1 MSDPSGRGVFGETN
15 NGGGLDNLLAQL
27 RGQQN
32 RPTSSS
38 LSFSSSGFVGDGTT
52 QQQQQQSLP
61 HSYQQPSVSTPNLT
75 PPSFGAQPHHRS
87 AVISPNV
94 ETPQPRL
101 PSGNTS
107 NLLNL
112 LKFQPASSSPTTHA
126 PIGTPLPPSR
136 DSSVVFGTR
145 DPVLRQSSGSGR
157 TGSDLLAQLM
167 GTSSSKPTSQANDP
181 FNPTSQEAHASFKQP
196 ASPSSNPQALLLS
209 LLNQPKPAQNDT
221 AIPEVQQT
229 INHQP
234 ITQEEAH
241 GGPAEQSVSPAPE
254 PRDLN
259 LMDVAA
265 TEGKLETP
273 LGRAPAPA
281 PAPAPQPK
289 EEAPKPMFTY
299 VNPFDQLAAS
309 SPRNRTPKAAAQ
321 SSFAPPA
328 QPSTAA
334 HPIQIL
340 KNPRQSAPETTD
352 HKRNVSEAGS
362 ISSPTKSKLVAS
374 QTSSPV
380 PSPLP
385 DGRTQIEA
393 LIGIGAPH
401 KKDSVPEAVGIVGE
415 QVHHEVQ
422 QMIAEAEAQPVKK
435 EPSVEEDLLALL
447 TAQQS
452 KKGAEAAAHRS
463 TSPAKKEL
471 EKESEKEKNIPVLE
485 KVPSPAVDVERNAED
500 SAAGHVIDSWESA
513 DADDSAGKEDS
524 KAIVK
529 VYNFPMKPWT
539 VITIKG
545 NEEALPVFSDDV
557 VLDIARLK
565 KDFDQIDRTLATASN
580 NFIVY
585 GMSKNGGVRIIRQ
598 ENGSDTKVFTET
610 QDRVFNVS
618 ISWSEADQKETII
631 ATGIS
636 GTVYWAT
643 TKDGEGD
650 NMEDGSPEKH
660 GFALPPINT
669 QDSESPGGVLKTRAR
684 KSSRHPE
691 FFAVGR
697 GKSIHIIWPSVILH
711 QGFLKGKERIVDTEK
726 YLAHQSL
733 KVNTGKAGKDFTFSE
748 DDTTIVSLDK
758 AGRVKFWDVRELT
771 SSDDVLMAKFS
782 KQSRPIEVKEPILTH
797 STNPAGSNEKSWP
810 TSVLFVDKLRPYERG
825 GAQRYLI
832 VGMKQNHTLQL
843 WDLGLGRPVQEIHL
857 PHGKESD
864 AVCSVMYHAATGII
878 VVGHPTRNSIYFLH
892 LSAPKYTL
900 PRAMTQ
906 AEYLKKIVEKDP
918 KILTPEST
926 AVISGMREYS
936 FANKGVLRSLDI
948 LQTAASDDANVL
960 FELYAMHSKGVT
972 CLRIR
977 RTDLGWNAS
986 NKVIEPLSAEEA
998 GLITLSTMKDPREA
1012 TEVVEQP
1019 LPAPPPIRI
1028 AQRPAQKDGSPRPT
1042 GKRASHTESTPA
1054 PSKSE
1059 DKPEKKESPVLN
1071 GSQAASGAEK
1081 SDKKKRQRKT
1091 TSAEASN
1098 ANTAAKNSA
1107 AENAV
1112 VKNGTSTKA
1121 AAATSSEATPITS
1134 HTSEDSIKDIN
1145 SIQLTAEIQKVF
1157 NKALDALYQN
1167 IKDDRRTLLA
1177 VADTKQEAMLRLVSS
1192 TLSDNVEAT
1201 LGRIVSNSIQQTVLP
1216 AIIDASS
1223 KAITDG
1229 VQKTVTDIISREQLG
1244 VKFNTQISHLLPREI
1259 QKILPDIV
1267 GKTVQQSLQQ
1277 ALQQPNL
1284 VKLISD
1290 SVVKTVTFR
1299 VEEEFN
1305 SVLQKNI
1312 APTFTNLAVQAAKAA
1327 AVDIQRQTQEQ
1338 IGAIERQRN
1347 ADSAKIEQLTQL
1359 VTGLS
1364 EIVSSMAAAQTD
1376 FQDIFLKQQAVNR
1389 QEQLSQQSGQSAQAH
1404 GVSGETPRTASRPS
1418 TGLPLTPAKTAEQLE
1433 FERTLAACNEDMNNG
1448 DYESA
1453 MVRWLQNGS
1462 EQELWTQ
1469 FFSKFNPNF
1478 IRDLSPLTLLGIGA
1492 VVSKEF
1498 DDNKVLER
1506 LGWLETVISS
1516 LLDLAQNGQM
1526 DNTVMQHVPKIIGVY
1541 IQRLESLFMRISI
1554 ISAQE
1559 PILKRIANSVNTCKR
1574 IVEVTRTRYSQQP
1587 SYGGPSGSYAAH

>member
-1 MSDPSGRGVFGETN
+1 MSGQPGEGGLSEAN
-15 NGGGLDNLLAQL
+15 NGSGLENLLAQL
-27 RGQQN
+27 RRQQN
-32 RPTSSS
+32 RSSS
-38 LSFSSSGFVGDGTT
+38 SDHTFSFPGSGFFGDGGSS
-52 QQQQQQSLP
+52 QQQQQQQQQPLP
-61 HSYQQPSVSTPNLT
+61 HGYQQPSVTTQNTTPS
-75 PPSFGAQPHHRS
+75 SFGMQPHHRS

-101 PSGNTS
+101 PSAGAS
-107 NLLNL
+107 SLLNL
-112 LKFQPASSSPTTHA
+112 LKFQPPSSSPTAHA

-145 DPVLRQSSGSGR
+145 DPGLRQSSSGQSR
-157 TGSDLLAQLM
+157 AGSDLLAHLM
-167 GTSSSKPTSQANDP
+167 GTASSKPATQANDP
-181 FNPTSQEAHASFKQP
+181 FSSTSQETHSNFRQS
-196 ASPSSNPQALLLS
+196 ASPPANPQALLLS
-209 LLNQPKPAQNDT
+209 LLNQPKPAQNDS
-221 AIPEVQQT
+221 AVLEAQQAT
-229 INHQP
+229 ISP
-234 ITQEEAH
+234 PTTQEKSQDEFADQALSLENEA
-241 GGPAEQSVSPAPE
+241 
-254 PRDLN
+254 RDLDLN
-259 LMDVAA
+259 LMGSSA

-273 LGRAPAPA
+273 LGKAPST
-281 PAPAPQPK
+281 K
-289 EEAPKPMFTY
+289 EEALKPMFTY
-299 VNPFDQLAAS
+299 VNPFEQLAAS
-309 SPRNRTPKAAAQ
+309 SPRNRTPKAATPT
-321 SSFAPPA
+321 SFASPP
-328 QPSTAA
+328 QPSTGGP
-334 HPIQIL
+334 PIQIL

-352 HKRNVSEAGS
+352 HKRQVSEATP
-362 ISSPTKSKLVAS
+362 ISSPVKAKLVPS
-374 QTSSPV
+374 QTSSPA

-385 DGRTQIEA
+385 DGRTPLEA
-393 LIGIGAPH
+393 LIGIGAPN
-401 KKDSVPEAVGIVGE
+401 KKDSVTEAVSIVGE
-415 QVHHEVQ
+415 QVHKEVQ
-422 QMIAEAEAQPVKK
+422 QLIAEAETQPAKK

-447 TAQQS
+447 NAQS
-452 KKGAEAAAHRS
+452 KKEPVQTAQAKAFLV
-463 TSPAKKEL
+463 KKEV
-471 EKESEKEKNIPVLE
+471 EKEEAIPALDKSVAIAADAVKET
-485 KVPSPAVDVERNAED
+485 VDEGATGN
-500 SAAGHVIDSWESA
+500 VIDSWESA
-513 DADDSAGKEDS
+513 DAEDS
-524 KAIVK
+524 PTKDESKDIVK

-539 VITIKG
+539 IITIKG
-545 NEEALPVFSDDV
+545 NDDPLPIFRDGAI
-557 VLDIARLK
+557 LDIARLK

-598 ENGSDTKVFTET
+598 EDGKDARLFTET
-610 QDRVFNVS
+610 RDRVFNVS

-636 GTVYWAT
+636 GTVYWAV
-643 TKDGEGD
+643 TKDEEGD
-650 NMEDGSPEKH
+650 YVEEGSPEKH
-660 GFALPPINT
+660 GFALPPIQS

-697 GKSIHIIWPSVILH
+697 GKSIHIVWPSVILK
-711 QGFLKGKERIVDTEK
+711 QRFLKGDERVVDTEK

-758 AGRVKFWDVRELT
+758 AGRVKFWDVHELT
-771 SSDDVLMAKFS
+771 SSDDVFMAKFS
-782 KQSRPIEVKEPILTH
+782 KQSKPIEVKEPILTH
-797 STNPAGSNEKSWP
+797 NTNPAGSNEKSWP

-900 PRAMTQ
+900 PRSMTQ

-918 KILTPEST
+918 KIPTPDST
-926 AVISGMREYS
+926 AVMSGMREYS
-936 FANKGVLRSLDI
+936 FADKGVLRSLDI
-948 LQTAASDDANVL
+948 LQTPAAASSSDDDNVL

-972 CLRIR
+972 CLSIKRA
-977 RTDLGWNAS
+977 DLGWNAS
-986 NKVIEPLSAEEA
+986 NKVIEPLSAQEA

-1012 TEVVEQP
+1012 AEVEQP
-1019 LPAPPPIRI
+1019 HPPPTPIRI
-1028 AQRPAQKDGSPRPT
+1028 AQRPAQKDGSPRPA
-1042 GKRASHTESTPA
+1042 GKRTAHAEPA
-1054 PSKSE
+1054 ATSLKGE
-1059 DKPEKKESPVLN
+1059 DKVEKKESPVLN
-1071 GSQAASGAEK
+1071 GSQATSGAEK
-1081 SDKKKRQRKT
+1081 PEKKKKQRKT

-1098 ANTAAKNSA
+1098 ASTAAKNA
-1107 AENAV
+1107 TVENAV
-1112 VKNGTSTKA
+1112 AKNGTSTKTG
-1121 AAATSSEATPITS
+1121 AATSSDATPVTS
-1134 HTSEDSIKDIN
+1134 RSPDNSAKDIN
-1145 SIQLTAEIQKVF
+1145 SAQITAEVQKIF
-1157 NKALDALYQN
+1157 NKSLDTLYQN

-1177 VADTKQEAMLRLVSS
+1177 VADSKQEAMLRLVSS

-1216 AIIDASS
+1216 AVIDASS

-1229 VQKTVTDIISREQLG
+1229 VQKTVTDIVSKEQLG

-1259 QKILPDIV
+1259 QKILPDVV

-1305 SVLQKNI
+1305 SVLQKSI
-1312 APTFTNLAVQAAKAA
+1312 TPTFTNLAVQTAKAA
-1327 AVDIQRQTQEQ
+1327 AIDIQRQSQEQ
-1338 IGAIERQRN
+1338 IGTIERQRH

-1376 FQDIFLKQQAVNR
+1376 FQEIFLKQQAVSR
-1389 QEQLSQQSGQSAQAH
+1389 QEQLSQQGSQSAQPH
-1404 GVSGETPRTASRPS
+1404 GAGGETPHSASRPS
-1418 TGLPLTPAKTAEQLE
+1418 TGLPLTPVKTAEQLE
-1433 FERTLAACNEDMNNG
+1433 FERILAACNEDMSSGN
-1448 DYESA
+1448 YESA

-1462 EQELWTQ
+1462 EQELWTK

-1478 IRDLSPLTLLGIGA
+1478 IRDLSPLSLLGIGA
-1492 VVSKEF
+1492 VVSKNF
-1498 DDNKVLER
+1498 DDNKVIER
-1506 LGWLETVISS
+1506 LSWLETVISS
-1516 LLDLAQNGQM
+1516 LLDLAQKGQM
-1526 DNTVMQHVPKIIGVY
+1526 DETVMQHVPKIIGVY

-1559 PILKRIANSVNTCKR
+1559 PILKRIANSVSTCNR
-1574 IVEVTRTRYSQQP
+1574 IMEITRARYSQP
-1587 SYGGPSGSYAAH
+1587 TSYTGPGGSYPAH